1 MRTFEEFR
9 ARRTRARGSRTTPPI
24 GCALGAQSPPKF
36 ASSVMARD
44 RGLCALETKV
54 LAVRRGGRNI
64 LEDVTLRLQQGELLA
79 VVGPNGSGKSSLLRA
94 LAGLWQP
101 SGGEVILD
109 GRSLARYSRRELARR
124 ISFVPQ
130 DTRVGFAFTVE
141 ELVSMGRYP
150 HRGRFARE
158 GAADRAAIH
167 AAMSR
172 CDVLYLSNR
181 YANTLSDGERQRVW
195 IARTLAVDPDFIL
208 LDEPTSNLDV
218 EHSLAV
224 LDLCAT
230 LTRSGKAV
238 VVTTHD
244 LNAVARYASAVVLLH
259 QGRLIAHGKGEQVLT
274 PTALKSVFGVDT
286 ELLSSRNGQPVYL
299 FHRRGDR

>member
-1 MRTFEEFR
+1 MK
-9 ARRTRARGSRTTPPI
+9 S
-24 GCALGAQSPPKF
+24 
-36 ASSVMARD
+36 
-44 RGLCALETKV
+44 LETKELV
-54 LAVRRGGRNI
+54 VRRGGRAI
-64 LEDVTLRLQQGELLA
+64 LDGITLHLQRGELLA
-79 VVGPNGSGKSSLLRA
+79 IVGPNGSGKSSLLRA
-94 LAGLWQP
+94 LAGLWHP
-101 SGGEVILD
+101 SGGEVFLD
-109 GRSLARYSRRELARR
+109 GRSLAAYSRRELARH

-130 DTRVGFAFTVE
+130 DTRIGFAFTVE

-158 GAADRAAIH
+158 GALDRAAIQS
-167 AAMSR
+167 AMSR
-172 CDVLYLSNR
+172 CDVLYLANR

-224 LDLCAT
+224 LDLCVV
-230 LTRSGKAV
+230 LTQSGKAV

-244 LNAVARYASAVVLLH
+244 LNAVARYATAVVLLH
-259 QGRLIAHGKGEQVLT
+259 EGRLVAHGKGEQVLT
-274 PTALKSVFGVDT
+274 PAALESVFGVSA

-299 FHRRGDR
+299 FHRRGDG